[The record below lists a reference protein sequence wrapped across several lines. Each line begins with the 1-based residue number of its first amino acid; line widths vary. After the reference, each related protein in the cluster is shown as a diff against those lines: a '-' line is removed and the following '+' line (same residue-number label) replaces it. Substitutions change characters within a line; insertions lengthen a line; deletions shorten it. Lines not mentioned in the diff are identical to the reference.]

1 MRQAPTTQYLLQY
14 YAAQMQP
21 CYRSS
26 CRPHVL
32 STSKVSPCKPS
43 HMILDGTHGVRT
55 RCFIRCRKQKNSVSA
70 ILYVAEGRCRY
81 IRDAKRKKYGATAHD
96 RNCADPYTF
105 AHKRT
110 IQAIGLQPNMSA
122 TTELTNKWDWVI
134 YSKRDPR
141 DLQAL
146 QVYRLE
152 ISHIRQADKTIFP
165 EVPRRS
171 GLEPRYFALRLPF
184 IHQEECAILQ
194 RS

>member
-1 MRQAPTTQYLLQY
+1 
-14 YAAQMQP
+14 
-21 CYRSS
+21 
-26 CRPHVL
+26 
-32 STSKVSPCKPS
+32 
-43 HMILDGTHGVRT
+43 MILDGTHGVRT
-55 RCFIRCRKQKNSVSA
+55 RCFIRCRKQRNSVSA

-146 QVYRLE
+146 QVYRL
-152 ISHIRQADKTIFP
+152 
-165 EVPRRS
+165 VPRRS